1 MDSQL
6 DAGIKIR
13 FDQSRALR
21 DNEQLILEE
30 GLDQGGLSSPVNQM
44 KEPEDGFGEACFV
57 TN

>member
-30 GLDQGGLSSPVNQM
+30 G
-44 KEPEDGFGEACFV
+44 
-57 TN
+57 